1 MPSKAFSAGFKER
14 WFCVLIVSSYHQVGG
29 SFSVAPHFLGTTF
42 ARTRAFSFSIRFSAP
57 LSSLCLLAYC
67 KSLHTIRD
75 GIADHPDLEKV
86 KEISDRLIEHLPAID
101 PFWPRWKFFAEK

>member
-1 MPSKAFSAGFKER
+1 M
-14 WFCVLIVSSYHQVGG
+14 GG

-75 GIADHPDLEKV
+75 GIKYEGKKVLLKTVLDFIEENREAAKEEFAQSAQEVIKVLQEIEEKLFPT
-86 KEISDRLIEHLPAID
+86 DQY
-101 PFWPRWKFFAEK
+101 